1 MIFGS
6 KNIINA
12 LRKRNKLMRKDGIYY
27 TQNYEDKNFHYNQ
40 DVKMNDIGNRDNQ

>member
-1 MIFGS
+1 MEYI
-6 KNIINA
+6 
-12 LRKRNKLMRKDGIYY
+12 